1 MALLD
6 LNSYRKR
13 RVGAVEA
20 ARLTR
25 LCNIER
31 DGPSTRG
38 RMSWGR
44 RSDGAVGGNGT
55 IVMWVRGPLPQLTF
69 A

>member
-1 MALLD
+1 MIGRWQFASRAYTL
-6 LNSYRKR
+6 
-13 RVGAVEA
+13 EA
-20 ARLTR
+20 AELTR
-25 LCNIER
+25 LCNIKR

-44 RSDGAVGGNGT
+44 RSDSAVGGNGT